1 MLLRLLCLKSG
12 VRPANDVAVPNIVII
27 AAKAKVLKV
36 FIIVSSL
43 LTSAFRFRNA
53 FGTLGVWFFIFDVAK
68 IVAFTIAFRVNCPIQ
83 LGENTKVDRNSPI
96 ELKFEKHRPIWFP
109 HFISRGIKRRNTLSL
124 LTVVVVNLY
133 GKDDNTTNKRNEI
146 GAKHIIIITYET
158 LYHKSKTAYRHH
170 AETW

>member
-53 FGTLGVWFFIFDVAK
+53 FGTLGVWFLFLMLQ
-68 IVAFTIAFRVNCPIQ
+68 R
-83 LGENTKVDRNSPI
+83 
-96 ELKFEKHRPIWFP
+96 
-109 HFISRGIKRRNTLSL
+109 
-124 LTVVVVNLY
+124 
-133 GKDDNTTNKRNEI
+133 
-146 GAKHIIIITYET
+146 
-158 LYHKSKTAYRHH
+158 
-170 AETW
+170 